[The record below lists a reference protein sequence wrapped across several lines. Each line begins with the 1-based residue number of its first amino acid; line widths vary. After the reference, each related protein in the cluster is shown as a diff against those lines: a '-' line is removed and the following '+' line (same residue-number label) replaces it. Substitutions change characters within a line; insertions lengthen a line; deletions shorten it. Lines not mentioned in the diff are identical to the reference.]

1 MHNLI
6 RVKIEG
12 KNVNNY
18 LKWLIKN
25 KIPIYKLNIKG
36 SNVLYLLVDLK
47 DYDKLSK
54 YSKSYKIIILKY
66 YGIKKYLNLLYENR
80 IIFISLVIS
89 IILLFVLSNMI
100 FSIDIVYNDKDMV
113 SLVENELNKYE
124 IKKFKFKKSFKE
136 LSKIKKQIL
145 EDNKDKLEWIEIIE
159 SGTKY
164 IVKLVERNK
173 EIEDKSFEYQSIV
186 ASKNAII
193 TSIKAYNGEKIKE
206 VNDYVKK
213 GEVIISGML
222 SLPSGEI
229 IYKKAKGIV
238 MGEVWYLLEVD
249 YPFYY
254 REEKL
259 TGKKKEGYV
268 LNFLNKRIPLLG
280 YSSYHTY
287 ERNTNIIFE
296 DNIFPFSFIKE
307 KQYETIV
314 REEIYTE
321 EEVLNHAIDYAK
333 DKLLKNNNK
342 ISEIKKVL
350 VLDKKINSANIS
362 LKFFVS
368 VIEDITK
375 IEEIDIYN

>member
-6 RVKIEG
+6 KVKVEG

-25 KIPIYKLNIKG
+25 KVLIYKLDIKG
-36 SNVLYLLVDLK
+36 SNILYLLVDYK
-47 DYDKLSK
+47 DYDILSK
-54 YSKSYKIIILKY
+54 YSKSYDITILKY
-66 YGIKKYLNLLYENR
+66 YGIRRYLNYIYKNR
-80 IIFISLVIS
+80 IILVSLFIS
-89 IILLFVLSNMI
+89 IIFLFVLSKMI
-100 FSIDIVYNDKDMV
+100 FSIDIIYNDKEMV
-113 SLVENELNKYE
+113 SLVQNELNKHE
-124 IKKFKFKKSFKE
+124 IKRFRFKKNYKE
-136 LSKIKKQIL
+136 LSKIKKEIL
-145 EDNKDKLEWIEIIE
+145 DNNKDKLEWIEIIE

-173 EIEDKSFEYQSIV
+173 EIVEKSFAYQSVV

-193 TSIKAYNGEKIKE
+193 TSIKAYNGEKVKE

-213 GEVIISGML
+213 GEIIISGTL
-222 SLPSGEI
+222 EEPSGEI

-238 MGEVWYLLEVD
+238 LGEVWYKLEVD

-254 REEKL
+254 KEEKL

-268 LNFLNKRIPLLG
+268 INILNKRIPLLG

-287 ERNTNIIFE
+287 EKDTNILFE

-314 REEIYTE
+314 KEEIYTP
-321 EEVLNHAIDYAK
+321 EEVVNHAIEYAK

-342 ISEIKKVL
+342 ISEVKKVL
-350 VLDKKINSANIS
+350 VLDKKINSSNIS

-375 IEEIDIYN
+375 IEEINIYN

>member
-6 RVKIEG
+6 KVKVEG

-25 KIPIYKLNIKG
+25 KISIYKLNIKG
-36 SNVLYLLVDLK
+36 SSILYLLISNK
-47 DYDKLSK
+47 DYDILST
-54 YSKSYKIIILKY
+54 YSKSYKITIIKY
-66 YGIKKYLNLLYENR
+66 YGIKKYLHFIYKNI
-80 IIFISLVIS
+80 IIFISLFIS
-89 IILLFVLSNMI
+89 IILLFILSKMI
-100 FSIDIVYNDKDMV
+100 FSIDIIYNDREMI
-113 SLVENELNKYE
+113 SLVQNELNKHE
-124 IKKFKFKKSFKE
+124 IKRFRFKKNYKE
-136 LSKIKKQIL
+136 LFKIKKEIL
-145 EDNKDKLEWIEIIE
+145 DNNKDKLEWIEIIE

-164 IVKLVERNK
+164 IVKLVERTK
-173 EIEDKSFEYQSIV
+173 ETEEKSFAYQSVV

-193 TSIKAYNGEKIKE
+193 TSIKAYNGEKVKE

-213 GEVIISGML
+213 GEIIISGTL
-222 SLPSGEI
+222 TEPSGEI

-238 MGEVWYLLEVD
+238 LGEVWYKLEVD

-254 REEKL
+254 KEEKL

-268 LNFLNKRIPLLG
+268 INFLNKRIPLLG

-287 ERNTNIIFE
+287 EKDTNAIFE

-314 REEIYTE
+314 KEEIYTP
-321 EEVLNHAIDYAK
+321 EEVVNHAIEYAK

-342 ISEIKKVL
+342 IIEIKKVQ
-350 VLDKKINSANIS
+350 VLNKKTNSSNIS
-362 LKFFVS
+362 IEFFVS

-375 IEEIDIYN
+375 IEEINIYN

>member
-6 RVKIEG
+6 KVKVEG

-25 KIPIYKLNIKG
+25 KVLIYKLNIKG
-36 SNVLYLLVDLK
+36 SNILYLLVDYN
-47 DYDKLSK
+47 DYDTLSK
-54 YSKSYKIIILKY
+54 YSKSYDVTILKY
-66 YGIKKYLNLLYENR
+66 YGIRRYLNYIYKNR
-80 IIFISLVIS
+80 IILVSLFIS
-89 IILLFVLSNMI
+89 IILLFILSKII
-100 FSIDIVYNDKDMV
+100 FSIDIVYNDKEMV
-113 SLVENELNKYE
+113 SLVQNELNKHE
-124 IKKFKFKKSFKE
+124 IKRFRFKKNYKE
-136 LSKIKKQIL
+136 LSKIKKEIL
-145 EDNKDKLEWIEIIE
+145 DNNKDKLEWIEIIE

-164 IVKLVERNK
+164 IVKLVERTK
-173 EIEDKSFEYQSIV
+173 EIEEKSFAYQSVV

-193 TSIKAYNGEKIKE
+193 TSIKAYNGEKVKE

-213 GEVIISGML
+213 GEIIISGTL
-222 SLPSGEI
+222 EEPSGEI

-238 MGEVWYLLEVD
+238 LGEVWYKLEVD

-254 REEKL
+254 KEEKL

-268 LNFLNKRIPLLG
+268 INILNKRIPLLG

-287 ERNTNIIFE
+287 EKDTNILFE
-296 DNIFPFSFIKE
+296 DNIFLFSFIKE

-314 REEIYTE
+314 KEEIYTP
-321 EEVLNHAIDYAK
+321 EEVVNHAIEYAK

-342 ISEIKKVL
+342 ISEVKKVL
-350 VLDKKINSANIS
+350 VLDKKINSSNIS

-375 IEEIDIYN
+375 IEEINIYN